1 MTMTTDNFKE
11 FLRSEQQTLLFQEDT
26 RTTSLIKLL
35 IDPKRTRFFSIYLN
49 TFLQNGE
56 SLAFRQNESIGD
68 IIGIYDSVTDT
79 FFSQAEYLIEWHL
92 KSVDTNVFQTLH
104 KVIQQLEKELA
115 EQTITE
121 INQHY
126 KYYYTLEMDYLK
138 NLSDWKITSL
148 KNDVRKKLLDGQ
160 TTFLL
165 DHSFVQY
172 ECSDSEI
179 LDLLTNKQDTQARL
193 VKEYLE
199 KNDRKLSE
207 HLQELQFQQ
216 QYAKELATNKSFQK
230 EKEIIQAVQ
239 NKGMK
244 TITVTYRIAE
254 TELTFKLNNVI
265 GSNNEYLF
273 SSQIIN
279 KSDRELY
286 DRLTRETIDLQK
298 IKKICYGRK
307 VLYEEEIISA

>member
-11 FLRSEQQTLLFQEDT
+11 FLRSEQQTLIFQEDT

-92 KSVDTNVFQTLH
+92 KSVDTNIFQTLH

-179 LDLLTNKQDTQARL
+179 LDLLTEKQATQSRL
-193 VKEYLE
+193 VKKYLK
-199 KNDRKLSE
+199 KNARVLSE
-207 HLQELQFQQ
+207 HLQKLQFQQ
-216 QYAKELATNKSFQK
+216 QYAKELAENKQFQK

-244 TITVTYRIAE
+244 TITVTYQISDK
-254 TELTFKLNNVI
+254 ELTFKMRNI
-265 GSNNEYLF
+265 IDSSRDYF
-273 SSQIIN
+273 SSYDITN
-279 KSDRELY
+279 KKERDAY
-286 DRLTRETIDLQK
+286 DTLTREAIDLQK
-298 IKKICYGRK
+298 IKQISYGRK
-307 VLYEEEIISA
+307 VLYAE

>member
-11 FLRSEQQTLLFQEDT
+11 FLRSEQQTLIFQEDT

-49 TFLQNGE
+49 TFLQDGE

-179 LDLLTNKQDTQARL
+179 LDLLTNKGVHGT
-193 VKEYLE
+193 
-199 KNDRKLSE
+199 
-207 HLQELQFQQ
+207 
-216 QYAKELATNKSFQK
+216 
-230 EKEIIQAVQ
+230 
-239 NKGMK
+239 
-244 TITVTYRIAE
+244 
-254 TELTFKLNNVI
+254 
-265 GSNNEYLF
+265 
-273 SSQIIN
+273 
-279 KSDRELY
+279 
-286 DRLTRETIDLQK
+286 
-298 IKKICYGRK
+298 
-307 VLYEEEIISA
+307 